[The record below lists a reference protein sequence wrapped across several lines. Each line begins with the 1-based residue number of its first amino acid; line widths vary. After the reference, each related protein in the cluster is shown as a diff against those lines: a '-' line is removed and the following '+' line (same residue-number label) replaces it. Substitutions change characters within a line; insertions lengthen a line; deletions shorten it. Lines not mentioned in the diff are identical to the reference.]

1 MDEPRFP
8 GRSPL
13 SGHDPVDQV
22 RFPLPKRHRR
32 LLACAAV
39 AASVALGGLGVG
51 ATVETV
57 GHQQVSVNAGAEH

>member
-1 MDEPRFP
+1 MNARTAAAVVPD
-8 GRSPL
+8 L
-13 SGHDPVDQV
+13 

-39 AASVALGGLGVG
+39 AASVALGSFGVG

-57 GHQQVSVNAGAEH
+57 RHQGPAVSAAQR